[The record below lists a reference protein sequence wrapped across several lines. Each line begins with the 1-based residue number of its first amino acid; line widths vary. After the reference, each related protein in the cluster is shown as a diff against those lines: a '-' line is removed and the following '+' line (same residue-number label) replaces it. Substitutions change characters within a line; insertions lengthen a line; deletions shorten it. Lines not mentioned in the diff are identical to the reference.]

1 MRDIAPTN
9 KTRSNPSV
17 PKCKVFLVDDHPI
30 VRQGLA
36 LLIDREPDL
45 MVCGEADGA
54 TSALQAI
61 REAAPDFVVLDISLD
76 GPDGLELLKTLR
88 VRYPTLPVLVLSM
101 HDEAVYAERALRAG
115 ANGYIM
121 KQEATDRVL
130 TAIRHILGGDVYL
143 SDRLTKRM
151 LQQFV
156 NGSVSPRNPL
166 AKLSDREL
174 EVYRL
179 IGAGHSTRQIADELH
194 VSTKTIESYQA
205 HIKEKLALRNAR
217 ELVQHAVEWS
227 VNAKGA

>member
-1 MRDIAPTN
+1 MSSI
-9 KTRSNPSV
+9 RSNSPA
-17 PKCKVFLVDDHPI
+17 PKCKIFLVDDHPI

-36 LLIDREPDL
+36 LFIDREPDL
-45 MVCGEADGA
+45 MVCGEAEDA

-61 REAAPDFVVLDISLD
+61 RESTPDFVILDISLD
-76 GPDGLELLKTLR
+76 GRDGLELLKTLR
-88 VRYPTLPVLVLSM
+88 VGHPTLPVLILSM
-101 HDEAVYAERALRAG
+101 HDESVYAERSLRAG

-121 KQEATDRVL
+121 KQEAADKVI
-130 TAIRHILGGDVYL
+130 TAIRQILGGDVYL

-156 NGSVSPRNPL
+156 NGSISPRDPL

-174 EVYRL
+174 EVFRL
-179 IGAGHSTRQIADELH
+179 IGAGHGTRQIADELH
-194 VSTKTIESYQA
+194 VSTKTVESYQA

-227 VNAKGA
+227 LNANGA